1 MAKSHR
7 KRGHPGKPKTNSG
20 RLGRNMDREQNTFG
34 YPADEFVTDSEI
46 ESREREQK
54 KQGGRGKSH

>member
-1 MAKSHR
+1 
-7 KRGHPGKPKTNSG
+7 
-20 RLGRNMDREQNTFG
+20 MDREQNTFG